1 MNLCNEDRNR
11 NAGFLHVFTQA
22 ELFLD
27 FWQGNGFRLKVGK
40 YAHSSG
46 HRGRVR
52 EGLQGQ
58 APNKL

>member
-11 NAGFLHVFTQA
+11 SADFLRVFT
-22 ELFLD
+22 LSKIFLD

-40 YAHSSG
+40 YVHGSS
-46 HRGRVR
+46 HQGRVM

-58 APNKL
+58 AVNEL